1 MRYANMLYS
10 EIVEE
15 FDKCKNREQRLGILK
30 EYGSTNRW
38 FKEFLNYAF
47 NPKIHFDIH
56 KIPTYKPSTDPAGLS
71 YATLNN
77 EMRRLYIFIMGHP
90 KRAGKM
96 DAKREERVLG
106 LLLSSLHKGEA
117 DLLVKLLKKNLEVRY
132 LTASLVKE
140 AFPDLPFTVEVPVE
154 TPVAPVVVPEME
166 KAPVLRSNVGTKSRT
181 RVSAEKNPVE

>member
-1 MRYANMLYS
+1 MRYANTLYS
-10 EIVEE
+10 EIFEE

-56 KIPTYKPSTDPAGLS
+56 KVPDYKPSTDPAGLS

-90 KRAGKM
+90 KRVGKM

-106 LLLSSLHKGEA
+106 LLLSSLYKGEA
-117 DLLVKLLKKNLEVRY
+117 DLLAKLLKKNLGVRF

-140 AFPDLPFTVEVPVE
+140 AFPDLPFTIEVPVVTSAATQVPLME
-154 TPVAPVVVPEME
+154 RAPKKSIKTKPVNLPKE
-166 KAPVLRSNVGTKSRT
+166 
-181 RVSAEKNPVE
+181 